1 MRRFLFIALLF
12 SSLFAHSQVYKYNAT
27 EFSVR
32 VAERGYWGE
41 WSEWEPVKILIVLNL
56 EKERIEIYSKTP
68 QEYDIVEVL
77 GTESDEKD
85 GDSIRFLCVDEDG
98 LRCNI
103 RIRVQ
108 LDGTKQLYVDYK
120 DAMWVYNIS
129 KR

>member
-1 MRRFLFIALLF
+1 M
-12 SSLFAHSQVYKYNAT
+12 
-27 EFSVR
+27 R